1 VALVIEASRPYTKAP
16 IDPFFRAATII
27 NAGHI
32 CHSAPRQLPMNVIA
46 ADRSAV
52 PETSRVRILALLLKR
67 VVVRCYENDSLNG
80 AAQVSFYFVL
90 SMFPFFLVIAALL
103 GWAPT
108 SGGWQMFA
116 KWLSAYF
123 PARTQD
129 TLLIIMLG
137 LSKGYR
143 GFFSFGLI
151 LTVWSAS
158 TGFMSLMEA
167 LTRASSLRETR
178 NYFKRRLIA
187 LAATFLAACL
197 LIAWFGIWTAGHTL
211 LALALS
217 KLNYMPHSDLLPTT
231 LRWFMTLLMM
241 SAGVYLINHFLPAR
255 PKERHKLTPGMIL
268 SVLGLSVITGAFNLY
283 MKHTSEI
290 AQIYGTLT
298 GFIVMMLWIY
308 LASFSLI
315 LGAETDTAMNEL
327 SRRGLAP
334 VL

>member
-1 VALVIEASRPYTKAP
+1 
-16 IDPFFRAATII
+16 
-27 NAGHI
+27 
-32 CHSAPRQLPMNVIA
+32 MNVIA
-46 ADRSAV
+46 AARSAV

-67 VVVRCYENDSLNG
+67 VVVRCCENDSLNG

-116 KWLSAYF
+116 KWLSTYF

-167 LTRASSLRETR
+167 LTRAHSLRETR
-178 NYFKRRLIA
+178 NYFKRRLVA
-187 LAATFLAACL
+187 LAATFVAACL
-197 LIAWFGIWTAGHTL
+197 LIAWFGIWSAGETL
-211 LALALS
+211 LALLLGKISYAPES
-217 KLNYMPHSDLLPTT
+217 KLLAIFFRGLTSLPM
-231 LRWFMTLLMM
+231 L
-241 SAGVYLINHFLPAR
+241 SASVYLINHFLPAR
-255 PKERHKLTPGMIL
+255 PKERHKVTPGMIL
-268 SVLGLSVITGAFNLY
+268 SVLCLSVITSGFNFY

-290 AQIYGTLT
+290 SQVYGTLT

-315 LGAETDTAMNEL
+315 LGAETDSAINDLQVSPEAHAQPST
-327 SRRGLAP
+327 R
-334 VL
+334 

>member
-1 VALVIEASRPYTKAP
+1 LEFFDFPPLPAILMNVLAATPSTTSRPSKSKT
-16 IDPFFRAATII
+16 
-27 NAGHI
+27 
-32 CHSAPRQLPMNVIA
+32 
-46 ADRSAV
+46 
-52 PETSRVRILALLLKR
+52 LAWLLKR
-67 VVVRCYENDSLNG
+67 IVVRCYDNDSLNG

-90 SMFPFFLVIAALL
+90 SMFPFFLVVAALL

-108 SGGWQMFA
+108 SGGWQTFA
-116 KWLSAYF
+116 KWLTTYF

-143 GFFSFGLI
+143 GFFSFGLV
-151 LTVWSAS
+151 LTIWSAS

-167 LTRASSLRETR
+167 LTRAHSLRETR

-197 LIAWFGIWTAGHTL
+197 LVAWFGIWTAGHTL
-211 LALALS
+211 IALALS
-217 KLNYMPHSDLLPTT
+217 KLDYTPQSDVLAIL
-231 LRWFMTLLMM
+231 LRWFMTLLMFGA
-241 SAGVYLINHFLPAR
+241 SVYLINHFLPAR
-255 PKERHKLTPGMIL
+255 PQERHRLTPGTIL
-268 SVLGLSVITGAFNLY
+268 SVLCLSVSTGAFNLY

-290 AQIYGTLT
+290 SQIYGALT

-315 LGAETDTAMNEL
+315 LGAETDTAMKEL
-327 SRRGLAP
+327 TLRNDFSLGRLAVRQLPVARYSRPTL
-334 VL
+334 

>member
-1 VALVIEASRPYTKAP
+1 MRVG
-16 IDPFFRAATII
+16 F
-27 NAGHI
+27 
-32 CHSAPRQLPMNVIA
+32 SAIPRLRQLPMNVIT
-46 ADRSAV
+46 ADRSAI
-52 PETSRVRILALLLKR
+52 PEASRVRILALLLR
-67 VVVRCYENDSLNG
+67 RIVVRSYENDSLNG

-108 SGGWQMFA
+108 SGGWQLFA

-167 LTRASSLRETR
+167 LTRAYSLRETR

-197 LIAWFGIWTAGHTL
+197 LIAWFGIWTAGRTL

-217 KLNYMPHSDLLPTT
+217 KLDYMPHSDLLPTM
-231 LRWFMTLLMM
+231 LRWFMTLLML

-255 PKERHKLTPGMIL
+255 PKERHKLTPGTIL
-268 SVLGLSVITGAFNLY
+268 SVLCLSVITGAFNLY

-308 LASFSLI
+308 LATLSLI
-315 LGAETDTAMNEL
+315 LGAETDTAVNEL
-327 SRRGLAP
+327 SRASLRPADNAP
-334 VL
+334 GF

>member
-1 VALVIEASRPYTKAP
+1 MNILTADRPS
-16 IDPFFRAATII
+16 IRATIR
-27 NAGHI
+27 GK
-32 CHSAPRQLPMNVIA
+32 P
-46 ADRSAV
+46 
-52 PETSRVRILALLLKR
+52 LARLLKR
-67 VVVRCYENDSLNG
+67 IVVRCYENDSLNS

-90 SMFPFFLVIAALL
+90 SMFPFFLVVAALL
-103 GWAPT
+103 GWVPT
-108 SGGWQMFA
+108 SAGWQTFA

-167 LTRASSLRETR
+167 LSRAYSLRETR

-187 LAATFLAACL
+187 LAATFFAACL
-197 LIAWFGIWTAGHTL
+197 LIAWFGIWTAGRTL
-211 LALALS
+211 VTQILARMHYAPESELALIA
-217 KLNYMPHSDLLPTT
+217 
-231 LRWFMTLLMM
+231 LRWVMTLFMLA
-241 SAGVYLINHFLPAR
+241 AGVYLINHFLPVR
-255 PKERHKLTPGMIL
+255 PREKHQITPGMVL
-268 SVLGLSVITGAFNLY
+268 SVLCLSAITSAFNFY

-290 AQIYGTLT
+290 SQVYGALT

-315 LGAETDTAMNEL
+315 LGAETDTAVAEL
-327 SRRGLAP
+327 SSPQRKADPANLAAYSGR
-334 VL
+334 